1 MRRTVAEKTIKA
13 NLAIIEAGFEE
24 AMASTRLLRGS
35 ALAAMFSKL
44 AILEVGGWI
53 EQTVDSM
60 LYYYVNATV
69 SNKQIQKTVKEQVI
83 DTVYGFRYASDLK
96 PLLMKVLGAEKF
108 HCIEERLRRKGMDQI
123 LLNCIATLNKG
134 RNAAAHT
141 YWHSSVQQKFDAP
154 SATCKLFNDML
165 PIVIEIDK
173 CIRQFVKRKT

>member
-1 MRRTVAEKTIKA
+1 MRRTVAENTIKV
-13 NLAIIEAGFEE
+13 NLAIIEARFEE
-24 AMASTRLLRGS
+24 AMASAQLLQGS
-35 ALAAMFSKL
+35 TLAAMFSKL

-69 SNKQIQKTVKEQVI
+69 PNRQIQKTVKEQVI

-96 PLLMKVLGAEKF
+96 PLFMKVLGADKF
-108 HCIEERLRRKGMDQI
+108 QYIEQKLKRKGMDQI
-123 LLNCIATLNKG
+123 LLNCIATLNRG

-141 YWHSSVQQKFDAP
+141 YWHRSVQQKFDAP
-154 SATCKLFNDML
+154 SVTCKLFNDML

-173 CIRQFVKRKT
+173 CIKRFAKGKK